1 MLPREGY
8 SRRMSYRLEFH
19 AGDGGADAALFAS
32 ELADAVA
39 RHASA
44 HVTTVGRVL
53 TVDCL

>member
-1 MLPREGY
+1 
-8 SRRMSYRLEFH
+8 MSSLRLEFR
-19 AGDGGADAALFAS
+19 AGDGGADAALFAT

-44 HVTTVGRVL
+44 HTTTLGGVL